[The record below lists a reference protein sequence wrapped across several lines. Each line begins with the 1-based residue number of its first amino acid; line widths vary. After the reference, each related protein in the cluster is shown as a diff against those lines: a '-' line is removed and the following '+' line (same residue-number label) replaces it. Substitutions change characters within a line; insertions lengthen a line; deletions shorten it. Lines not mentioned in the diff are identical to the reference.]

1 MSLAILRDN
10 SIQKLDTYTDSDR
23 SSRRSRHKVPYLEYY
38 DSNSKGRLYFA
49 VDIRCK

>member
-23 SSRRSRHKVPYLEYY
+23 SSTTLPSQGAIPGILRLE
-38 DSNSKGRLYFA
+38 
-49 VDIRCK
+49 